1 MNLCLIST
9 YNFEKEI
16 FDSATK
22 SDIKSLIVITYLAG
36 KRPKVVGVVFKDEHG
51 NLHQALLND
60 KAESEVILSSGA
72 IGTPQMLMLSGVGP
86 KAELEKMNIPVVL
99 HNEFVGKGMADNP
112 MNSIFVPSNR
122 PVKQSLIQT
131 VGITK
136 LGVYIEASSGFGQS
150 QDSIQCHHGIM
161 SAEVI

>member
-1 MNLCLIST
+1 MLT
-9 YNFEKEI
+9 
-16 FDSATK
+16 A
-22 SDIKSLIVITYLAG
+22 
-36 KRPKVVGVVFKDEHG
+36 KRPKAVGVVFKDEHG
-51 NLHQALLND
+51 NQHQALLTD
-60 KAESEVILSSGA
+60 KAESEVIVSCGA
-72 IGTPQMLMLSGVGP
+72 IGTPQMMMLSGVGP
-86 KAELEKMNIPVVL
+86 KDELRRMNIPVVL
-99 HNEFVGKGMADNP
+99 ENEFVGKGMADNP

-161 SAEVI
+161 SAEVNFIYF